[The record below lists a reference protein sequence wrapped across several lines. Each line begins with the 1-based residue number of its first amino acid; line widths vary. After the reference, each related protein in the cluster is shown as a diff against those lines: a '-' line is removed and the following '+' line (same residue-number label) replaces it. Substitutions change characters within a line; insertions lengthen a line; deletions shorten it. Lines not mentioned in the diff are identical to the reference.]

1 MNGRT
6 EDRRVRKRAVVR
18 REEIV
23 SIAADIFA
31 TKGYNGASLRDIAER
46 AGMTK
51 AALYYH
57 FPDKEQIFGAVVMTR
72 MEALNAA
79 VTEATTAAGDDPLA
93 RILAFFDAA
102 AGRIDEDPMG
112 WIASSNPFWTLERLQ
127 SQPAVI
133 EARDAFEAVL
143 RQALRDGRD
152 QGLVAEEDIGLLG
165 RMLISCL
172 DVIPRWMKRDG
183 PLNARQIMRRYLRFA
198 LAGVLTETG
207 RAQLDDPAGDDAR

>member
-1 MNGRT
+1 LGRNHKISQRIVAGLTCFRLRLLSIVREGAGAGSPGPAATPSRRIGEAGRGAGSENDMNGRT

-72 MEALNAA
+72 MEA
-79 VTEATTAAGDDPLA
+79 
-93 RILAFFDAA
+93 
-102 AGRIDEDPMG
+102 
-112 WIASSNPFWTLERLQ
+112 
-127 SQPAVI
+127 
-133 EARDAFEAVL
+133 
-143 RQALRDGRD
+143 
-152 QGLVAEEDIGLLG
+152 
-165 RMLISCL
+165 
-172 DVIPRWMKRDG
+172 
-183 PLNARQIMRRYLRFA
+183 
-198 LAGVLTETG
+198 
-207 RAQLDDPAGDDAR
+207 